1 MDKFMKFG
9 IGLLTV
15 SLGLIFIVSLIST
28 AVAFVC
34 GVI

>member
-1 MDKFMKFG
+1 MEKFRNFG

-15 SLGLIFIVSLIST
+15 SLATIFIVSLIST
-28 AVAFVC
+28 AVAFIS

>member
-15 SLGLIFIVSLIST
+15 SLGAIFIVSLISAIIT
-28 AVAFVC
+28 LIS
-34 GVI
+34 VII